1 MVLNATEKIFQPAGP
16 SVIRFLDLKSGQQ
29 SEFRPSAFIR
39 DGVQPDDYPVTTSDD
54 FQSEM
59 LSTEMSLL
67 YKATINIVFA
77 LFGLWV
83 CFGQSPVGL
92 GPDNF
97 LSVCTSVRRKNLV
110 QNGLSGR
117 PFFIGSSRCGL
128 SVQPDNPFATFSPL
142 K

>member
-16 SVIRFLDLKSGQQ
+16 SVIPFLDLKSGQQ

-39 DGVQPDDYPVTTSDD
+39 DGVQPDDYPVTTDDD
-54 FQSEM
+54 FQSAM
-59 LSTEMSLL
+59 LSTAMSLL
-67 YKATINIVFA
+67 FFAATINIVFA

-110 QNGLSGR
+110 QNG
-117 PFFIGSSRCGL
+117 
-128 SVQPDNPFATFSPL
+128 
-142 K
+142 